1 MGNGKRGRPAKP
13 VSPYIMR
20 IHQNGKYRYAS
31 TQRPSEQ
38 VNADGVHK
46 FKHIHWGSLDSN
58 NVFHPN
64 SAFLYLPRKEKEKF
78 VFPDDWDLSEL
89 QKSAVPQSA
98 PTSEAVLP
106 VDTGMIA
113 VAQSRSYGAVW
124 LLERIGEQL
133 GVREDLMVTFE
144 NNQSIVDD
152 IMTVAMYL
160 FITNYNLDRLEEW
173 QQLEKYPSRNA
184 LNPPAVTMLQKSI
197 TEQNRID
204 FLKCRAQRIGNETV
218 MAVDSTSKTG
228 FGVKL
233 IDLTWGKN
241 KEGLDLPVTVEVV
254 VYSIT
259 DHIPVYYKT
268 FAGNTHDARSVGIIM
283 ADLKE
288 AGFTNYILLMDRAY
302 PSLKNIDRFIREN
315 VKIVACMKAGV
326 GFSLSRIKSL
336 GHFDYVPEGFV
347 YDADLD
353 LYTRQF
359 DLERSVLLED
369 GSTVRADQ
377 LKLNLYFD
385 PVRRSSSLKNLDR
398 SLEKKRCELDQ
409 TISRETA
416 YYPSETQDMED
427 EYGLFEL
434 NWKSIKIPIEE
445 CPEYQ
450 EDEHRRGRKRK
461 FVTKYILTG
470 YNRNEKSMM
479 HEKITAGFRTLV
491 TLGVP
496 FSANEAM
503 VHYGLRAE
511 QEMDN
516 EQWKTLFQCDRER
529 NSSEAAK
536 AGASFIQFVGRIM
549 SCWLRYK
556 WCSSLEL
563 RKMFKS
569 SLTIIDEMRRV
580 RCIEYPEQSE
590 MHLTPFIGR
599 QLDICRLLDIAVPQ
613 GCGSKG

>member
-1 MGNGKRGRPAKP
+1 M
-13 VSPYIMR
+13 
-20 IHQNGKYRYAS
+20 
-31 TQRPSEQ
+31 
-38 VNADGVHK
+38 
-46 FKHIHWGSLDSN
+46 DSN

-64 SAFLYLPRKEKEKF
+64 SSFLYLPKKEQEKF

-89 QKSAVPQSA
+89 KNLAVPQSV
-98 PTSEAVLP
+98 PTSEAVLS
-106 VDTGMIA
+106 VETGMIA
-113 VAQSRSYGAVW
+113 VAHSRSYGAVW

-144 NNQSIVDD
+144 DNQSIVDD

-160 FITNYNLDRLEEW
+160 FITNYNIDRLEEW
-173 QQLEKYPSRNA
+173 QQLEKYPSRSS
-184 LNPPAVTMLQKSI
+184 LNPPAVTALQKSI
-197 TEQNRID
+197 TEQHRID
-204 FLKCRAQRIGNETV
+204 FLKCRAQRIGNGTV
-218 MAVDSTSKTG
+218 MAVDSTTKTG

-233 IDLTWGKN
+233 IDLTRGKN

-254 VYSIT
+254 VYSIS

-268 FAGNTHDARSVGIIM
+268 FAGNTYDARSVDIIM

-288 AGFTNYILLMDRAY
+288 AGFSNYILLMDRAY
-302 PSLKNIDRFIREN
+302 PSLKNIDRFIREDI
-315 VKIVACMKAGV
+315 KIVACMKAGV

-359 DLERSVLLED
+359 DLERSVRRED
-369 GSTVRADQ
+369 GSTVKADQ

-409 TISRETA
+409 TISRKTT
-416 YYPSETQDMED
+416 YYPSQTQDIED

-434 NWKSIKIPIEE
+434 HWKSIKVPIEE
-445 CPEYQ
+445 CPDYQ

-461 FVTKYILTG
+461 YVTKYTPTG
-470 YNRNEKSMM
+470 YERNDTAMM
-479 HEKITAGFRTLV
+479 HEKITAGFRSLV

-503 VHYGLRAE
+503 VHYSLRAE

-556 WCSSLEL
+556 WRSNVEL

-569 SLTIIDEMRRV
+569 SLTIVDEMRRV

-613 GCGSKG
+613 GCSPKD